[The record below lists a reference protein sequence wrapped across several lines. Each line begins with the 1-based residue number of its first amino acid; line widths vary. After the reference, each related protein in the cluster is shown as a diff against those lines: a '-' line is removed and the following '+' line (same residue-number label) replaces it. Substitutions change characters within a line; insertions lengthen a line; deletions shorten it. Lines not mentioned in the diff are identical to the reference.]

1 MVNLFILWGLWE
13 FVEDY
18 PDSATKRPSLV
29 SGQLLKIGTNMECG
43 DASQTTPG
51 RNTFATVEGW
61 PMSMAGDQPVL
72 TVCTCWAAGPLP
84 SNYFPVRHIAYFW
97 HAQGCQCS
105 DSIEATSNC
114 RR

>member
-13 FVEDY
+13 FVEDR

-29 SGQLLKIGTNMECG
+29 SGQLLKIGTNKECVN
-43 DASQTTPG
+43 ASQTTPG
-51 RNTFATVEGW
+51 RNTFAMVEGW

-72 TVCTCWAAGPLP
+72 TVCTCRVAGPLP
-84 SNYFPVRHIAYFW
+84 SGYFPVRHIAYFW
-97 HAQGCQCS
+97 HEQGCQCS

-114 RR
+114 RT